1 MLEPVAL
8 TLSQRQSEILKMLFQ
23 ENKFC
28 SKFLIGREFTALLD
42 QNLSDYYPFP
52 EALFDGVH
60 YLEDVFRLEEVDP
73 KRALAIIENESPFLL
88 NRDLASI
95 ALMRLGEF
103 NLERADK
110 MAAMMTPESAQ
121 QMVAIEA
128 ALSLTHWRNW
138 NKPLSRWFDW
148 KNFLDVLEMGFSY
161 PKYAPWSSCAYIWA
175 FTQQGGKISNEDA
188 DYKALVESLKTHF
201 EKPESPMDPELRH
214 ACETALNQ
222 WSRASTLSD
231 RVGSQ

>member
-1 MLEPVAL
+1 MHEPVTA
-8 TLSQRQSEILKMLFQ
+8 TLSPRQSEILKMLFQ

-42 QNLSDYYPFP
+42 QNLSEYYPFP
-52 EALFDGVH
+52 EALFEGVN
-60 YLEDVFRLEEVDP
+60 YLEDVFRLEEQRPD
-73 KRALAIIENESPFLL
+73 RALAIIENESPFLL

-103 NLERADK
+103 SLERADR

-121 QMVAIEA
+121 PLVAIEA

-138 NKPLSRWFDW
+138 SHPLSKWFDW
-148 KNFLDVLEMGFSY
+148 KNFLDVLEMGFAY

-175 FTQQGGKISNEDA
+175 FTQQGGMISDEDA
-188 DYKALVESLKTHF
+188 DYKSLVDSLKSHF
-201 EKPESPMDPELRH
+201 EKSESSMDPELRH

-231 RVGSQ
+231 RIGS